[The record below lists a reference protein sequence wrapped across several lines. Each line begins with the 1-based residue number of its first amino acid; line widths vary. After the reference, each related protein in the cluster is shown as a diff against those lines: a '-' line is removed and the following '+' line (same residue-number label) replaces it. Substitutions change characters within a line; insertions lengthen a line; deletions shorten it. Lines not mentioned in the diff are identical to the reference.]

1 MSKQDNNENE
11 SDGHKEDEDGWE
23 LFCLARLSCPCQ
35 SVSQKNQRKVFEDLT
50 NSNKLRSY
58 MIFVKKSAT
67 AVFEA
72 KNYANLFRDICQFGT
87 KVRKWN

>member
-50 NSNKLRSY
+50 NSNKLSLDH
-58 MIFVKKSAT
+58 T
-67 AVFEA
+67 
-72 KNYANLFRDICQFGT
+72 
-87 KVRKWN
+87 